1 MRLPSGLI
9 SIGTGLLPRGDGMRV
24 HLVQFDIA
32 WEDPVANRAR
42 VTALVERAAPAAG
55 DLIVLPE
62 TAFTAFSF
70 DIARTLP
77 DARDAEAFRGSVE
90 QQAPQHAARRR
101 VEARRDS
108 CVLRNGREFSA
119 QVREVAE
126 AMLDDR
132 ADNGRI
138 ETAILVHRDV
148 AKADHA
154 THPFGHG

>member
-1 MRLPSGLI
+1 
-9 SIGTGLLPRGDGMRV
+9 MRV

-77 DARDAEAFRGSVE
+77 DARDG
-90 QQAPQHAARRR
+90 
-101 VEARRDS
+101 
-108 CVLRNGREFSA
+108 LN
-119 QVREVAE
+119 
-126 AMLDDR
+126 
-132 ADNGRI
+132 
-138 ETAILVHRDV
+138 LVHS
-148 AKADHA
+148 
-154 THPFGHG
+154 PFALGETVL